1 MAGLDFTDEQYYL
14 NEGGSEKGYYQH
26 ALLGDIINDFMMA
39 EVGEGMLIP
48 KVKQSL
54 VEYHAQ
60 RAVQELS
67 YDTLRT
73 VKSIEKN
80 LEGDLSLFVPQDAV
94 NIVAVFWVDDSG
106 YKHPM
111 QPRMDSGNPQAP
123 LLAEDGEELF
133 DEQGDALYAEESDTL
148 RAFDTRTSSIAADA
162 FYNYY
167 AGSFEN
173 DELYDR
179 YYSYYGRR
187 FGSDP
192 TQTNINGTYY
202 YDEEVGQIYVDE
214 GYADRNI
221 VVDYVSDGIGND
233 VTKVRVHKY
242 AEEAIYAYVRYKLV
256 YSMRDMP
263 LYEKQIVKKEYTISK
278 RRAKHRLSELNPETI
293 ATAFRGKSKWIKH

>member
-1 MAGLDFTDEQYYL
+1 MAGLDFTDEAYD
-14 NEGGSEKGYYQH
+14 GGSGERAYYQH
-26 ALLGDIINDFMMA
+26 MVLEDLINDFMMA

-73 VKSIEKN
+73 VKSFEWD
-80 LEGDLSLFVPQDAV
+80 LDGSLSLPLPQDFV
-94 NIVAVFWVDDSG
+94 GLVGVFWVDDSG
-106 YKHPM
+106 YKHFMNDRGQYSGAPTAYL
-111 QPRMDSGNPQAP
+111 QDDQGNPLYDMQ
-123 LLAEDGEELF
+123 GERLT
-133 DEQGDALYAEESDTL
+133 GTSDTVE
-148 RAFDTRTSSIAADA
+148 RYNMRTQSVAADA

-192 TQTNINGTYY
+192 TQTNINGTYVH
-202 YDEEVGQIYVDE
+202 DVDQNLIHIDAA
-214 GYADRNI
+214 YSNQLI
-221 VVDYVSDGIGND
+221 TVDYVSDGLGTD
-233 VTKVRVHKY
+233 VAQIRVHKY
-242 AEEAIYAYVRYKLV
+242 AEEAIYAYIRFKLI

-263 LYEKQIVKKEYTISK
+263 LNEKQLVKKEYAIAK
-278 RRAKHRLSELNPETI
+278 RRAKHRLSDLGQKLRL
-293 ATAFRGKSKWIKH
+293 AFQGKTKWIKH